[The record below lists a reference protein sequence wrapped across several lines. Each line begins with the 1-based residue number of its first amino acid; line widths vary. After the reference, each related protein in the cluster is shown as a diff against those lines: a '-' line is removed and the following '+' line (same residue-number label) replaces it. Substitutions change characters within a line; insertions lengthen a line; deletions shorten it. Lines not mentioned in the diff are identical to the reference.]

1 MKAIHAIIWCDMATQ
16 RDRILIAAN
25 DPVISDVIGRQTLR
39 AAGYE
44 VIAAETAAEA
54 ITRAQ
59 EDAPEAI
66 IADIDLPGL
75 SGKDLLVAL
84 KAHKITIP
92 VIVLGRKGQ
101 EAAIIQTFRLGAA
114 DYLLWPVREPEIIA
128 SVERLLKQAQERRE
142 RERLTRQ
149 VQQANAELQMRVRE
163 LTTIFSLGKAV
174 TTVMDQ
180 AALFDKILD
189 GALSITQADLGWFLV
204 AEENSKR
211 YALVAQRNLPRSVL
225 SQGTQ
230 PLDDGI
236 SSLVSMSGEALS
248 IYGEPLRRFRV
259 SSLGQSALIAPI
271 KVQKQTIGLLVM
283 MRKQPQPFSTSEQHL
298 LEAVAD
304 YASISLVNARLF
316 RALEDRA
323 RSMQSLM
330 EGAQTAEK
338 VGAEMLQVVRRELV
352 TPVEDA
358 LKLLERMLKDPAWW
372 SSEQHKM
379 LVSVREQ
386 VAQLSLITSS
396 ICSPAIPLRSSGV
409 FQELVNESMDRMENF
424 ARRRSLE
431 FTAHIPADNMQ
442 VETNSAEIIAH
453 VLDGLISNAIKTSKS
468 GGQIALTLEKT
479 RTGEAHC
486 CVIDCGPGLD
496 PRQAARVFE
505 KSAQTGR
512 RPQPFGGLGIGLP
525 LIQELIT
532 GLHGKVWVESKPG
545 QGTSFHFVVPLKK

>member
-1 MKAIHAIIWCDMATQ
+1 MANQ
-16 RDRILIAAN
+16 RDRILIVAN
-25 DPVISDVIGRQTLR
+25 DPVICDVIGRQTL
-39 AAGYE
+39 ASAGYALS
-44 VIAAETAAEA
+44 VATNAAEA
-54 ITRAQ
+54 LARAQ
-59 EDAPEAI
+59 QDSPEAI

-75 SGKDLLVAL
+75 SGKDLLVVL
-84 KAHKITIP
+84 KANQITIP

-128 SVERLLKQAQERRE
+128 SVERLLKQSQERRE

-149 VQQANAELQMRVRE
+149 VQQGNAELQMRVRE

-180 AALFDKILD
+180 AALFEKILD
-189 GALSITQADLGWFLV
+189 GALTITQADLGWFLV

-211 YALVAQRNLPRSVL
+211 YQLAAQRNLPRSVL
-225 SQGTQ
+225 GQGAQ

-259 SSLGQSALIAPI
+259 SSLGQSALIAPV

-283 MRKQPQPFSTSEQHL
+283 MRKQSQPFNTSEQHL

-330 EGAQTAEK
+330 EKAQTAEK
-338 VGAEMLQVVRRELV
+338 IGAETLQVVRGEMI
-352 TPVEDA
+352 TPVEEA
-358 LKLLERMLKDPAWW
+358 RTLLERMMKDPAWW
-372 SSEQHKM
+372 SSEQRKM
-379 LVSVREQ
+379 LVTLREQ
-386 VAQLSLITSS
+386 VDQLGLIATS
-396 ICSPAIPLRSSGV
+396 ICSPAAPLRSSNIV
-409 FQELVNESMDRMENF
+409 NELVNQSIDRMENF
-424 ARRRSLE
+424 ASNRELKLR
-431 FTAHIPADNMQ
+431 AQIPAETIQ
-442 VETNSAEIIAH
+442 VENNAADILAQ
-453 VLDGLISNAIKTSKS
+453 VLDGLVTHAIKTSKA
-468 GGQIALTLEKT
+468 GGEITIRLEKT
-479 RTGEAHC
+479 RAAEAHIS
-486 CVIDCGPGLD
+486 VTDCGPGLD

-505 KSAQTGR
+505 KKAQPDAQR
-512 RPQPFGGLGIGLP
+512 LPFGGLGIGLP
-525 LIQELIT
+525 LIHELVS
-532 GLHGKVWVESKPG
+532 GLRGKAWVESKPG
-545 QGTSFHFVVPLKK
+545 QGANYHIVVPLGK

>member
-16 RDRILIAAN
+16 RDRILIVAN

-39 AAGYE
+39 AAGYD
-44 VIAAETAAEA
+44 ISTAETAAEA
-54 ITRAQ
+54 IARAQ

-92 VIVLGRKGQ
+92 VIVLGHKGQ

-189 GALSITQADLGWFLV
+189 GAISITQADLGWFLV
-204 AEENSKR
+204 AEENSKK
-211 YALVAQRNLPRSVL
+211 YAMVAHRSLPRSVL
-225 SQGTQ
+225 SQGAQ

-283 MRKQPQPFSTSEQHL
+283 MRKQPQPFTTSEQHL

-338 VGAEMLQVVRRELV
+338 IGAEMLQVVRNELV
-352 TPVEDA
+352 TPVDDA
-358 LKLLERMLKDPAWW
+358 LKMLDRMLKDPAWW

-379 LVSVREQ
+379 LVSLREQ
-386 VAQLSLITSS
+386 VEQLSLITSS

-424 ARRRSLE
+424 ARRRGLE
-431 FTAHIPADNMQ
+431 FCAHIPAEQMQ

-453 VLDGLISNAIKTSKS
+453 VLDGLISNAIRTSKP
-468 GGQIALTLEKT
+468 GGQITVRLEKT
-479 RTGEAHC
+479 RAGEAHVY
-486 CVIDCGPGLD
+486 VIDCGPGLD

-505 KSAQTGR
+505 KSAPTSR
-512 RPQPFGGLGIGLP
+512 RAQPFGGLGIGLP
-525 LIQELIT
+525 LIQELVT

-545 QGTSFHFVVPLKK
+545 QETSFHFVVPLKK